1 MTAQKQMNRS
11 MKSTIT
17 NTMISLRSPQRIN
30 HEETK
35 SAKVF
40 SDLFFVPFVSS
51 WLILIVSGRR
61 NAA

>member
-1 MTAQKQMNRS
+1 MQQASIATAIRVAKRQRAKN
-11 MKSTIT
+11 
-17 NTMISLRSPQRIN
+17 QRIN

-40 SDLFFVPFVSS
+40 SCLFFVPFISS

-61 NAA
+61 NAT